1 MTYQDRTLQ
10 CVECGSDFIFSA
22 DDQEFHASKGF
33 ENDPK
38 RCTTCRLRRR
48 EERGGGGFSDGGGF
62 SGGGGFSSGYGSR
75 PPREMHTVV
84 CAQCG
89 KDAQVP
95 FKPTGDRP
103 VYCSDCFNRNRP
115 SRY

>member
-10 CVECGSDFIFSA
+10 CADCGNDFVFSVE
-22 DDQEFHASKGF
+22 DQEYHASRGY

-38 RCTTCRLRRR
+38 RCTTCRESRRA
-48 EERGGGGFSDGGGF
+48 ERGSSSGGF
-62 SGGGGFSSGYGSR
+62 SGSYGSR
-75 PPREMHTVV
+75 PPREMFHAV

-95 FKPTGDRP
+95 FQPRGDKP
-103 VYCSDCFNRNRP
+103 VYCSDCFNKMKP

>member
-1 MTYQDRTLQ
+1 MTYQDRTLH
-10 CVECGSDFIFSA
+10 CVECDSDFIFSV
-22 DDQEFHASKGF
+22 DDQEYHASKGF

-38 RCTTCRLRRR
+38 RCNPCRERRKADR
-48 EERGGGGFSDGGGF
+48 VP
-62 SGGGGFSSGYGSR
+62 SSGYGSR